1 MARLWTDISHH
12 PRATAGFAAVWI
24 AVWAMTAFTWTGG
37 LSTLT
42 MLLQT
47 VLPFAAGALVGCWR
61 LMPSEHH
68 IRPCGMLA
76 GGLVTFLNITLVF
89 FVDWAHGPTSP
100 GTWEWDVFGLW
111 LVIAGTFAMLGAFLG
126 FVGGV
131 AAQAVLIPPHR
142 EAPPA

>member
-1 MARLWTDISHH
+1 MARLWYDISVH

-24 AVWAMTAFTWTGG
+24 AVWAMTAFTWDGS
-37 LSTLT
+37 LSSLT

-47 VLPFAAGALVGCWR
+47 VLPFAAGALVGWWR
-61 LMPSEHH
+61 LVPREHQ

-76 GGLVTFLNITLVF
+76 GAIVTFLNITLVF

-111 LVIAGTFAMLGAFLG
+111 IVIAGTFALLGAFLG

-131 AAQAVLIPPHR
+131 AAQAVLMPRHHEPPQ
-142 EAPPA
+142 A